1 MLKKRKRKRKRKKKS
16 MRVDNQPD
24 DVMIV
29 YSELMNKQYG
39 L

>member
-1 MLKKRKRKRKRKKKS
+1 MLKMMKRKKRR
-16 MRVDNQPD
+16 MRVDDQSD